1 MPGWWFASIVVT
13 TLSSAS
19 LPAESPGARAVGG
32 LALSADFVLK
42 TIDAQGTETV
52 TGALSFIPGGDVCVA
67 VKSPNLQEMHL
78 SPRELVIYYP
88 AEDMAFVA
96 NVVPPHAPPMLD
108 ALAAGVAD
116 PGSTLPTQS
125 KLLEKRWADGNLF
138 TRWRVVD
145 GSGQELGEMR
155 AGESR
160 SGAFSLDLFDKAG
173 KPQRRFAFGDR
184 VRVGARSVPR
194 TIGAE
199 YFAAGG
205 ARQRQEQWTL
215 ANVTRFDERRAAPI
229 GCAHLGPHT
238 RIQELQW

>member
-1 MPGWWFASIVVT
+1 MLGWVASIVVT
-13 TLSSAS
+13 TLASSNLS
-19 LPAESPGARAVGG
+19 SESPGPRPAGG
-32 LALSADFVLK
+32 IALSADFVLK

-52 TGALSFIPGGDVCVA
+52 TGALRFIPGGDVCVA

-88 AEDMAFVA
+88 ERDLAFVA
-96 NVVPPHAPPMLD
+96 SVVPPHAPPMLD

-116 PGSTLPTQS
+116 PGSTLPNQS
-125 KLLEKRWADGNLF
+125 KLLERKRENGNLF

-145 GSGQELGEMR
+145 GAGQELGEMR

-160 SGAFSLDLFDKAG
+160 SGAFSLDLLDKAG
-173 KPQRRFAFGDR
+173 KPQRRFSFGDR

-205 ARQRQEQWTL
+205 ARQRREQWTL
-215 ANVTRFDERRAAPI
+215 ANVTRFDERRLAPI

-238 RIQELQW
+238 KIQALEW